1 MTRIFDN
8 IDVDLGPHLI
18 ETFGSAE
25 RMDAAVGYLNLRGWA
40 TFADAVDAKSVGAEP
55 VMRVLVGMTLADPD
69 DQVLRALQ
77 SDLEGAEED
86 DGIDG
91 EVARARRQAAVM
103 KFRTQLMRGIPNA
116 QDQRSLRRLRD
127 HLVDGRVKIKL
138 FTRRPL
144 HGKAYLCHREDANL
158 PIVGF
163 VGSSNLT
170 MSGLRHNYELNVDV
184 LDFDAAKKLDVWFG
198 ARWDDKFSLDIT
210 NDLVKLIDE
219 SWAGEEPLTPHE
231 VFLKVCWH
239 LSRDV
244 REGLIEYS
252 LPASMRE
259 MLLEYQIGAVQTLAR
274 RIVTRGGTMLGDVV
288 GLGKTLTA
296 VATALMLREE
306 YGHSTLV
313 LCPKNLVRMWQEHLD
328 AYDVPGR
335 VVSYTQVHRDLP
347 EMRAYQFV
355 ILDESHTMRSDKRR
369 DYVAIKDYIENA
381 GSKVLL
387 LTATP
392 YNIRFIDVANQL
404 GLYIDDDD
412 DLGLQPLAAMQ
423 QNPRL
428 AEQVDYKTST
438 LLAFRKSEEADDW
451 KRLMSEHLVRR
462 TRSFVR
468 NNYGKIDPET
478 GRDYLLYPD
487 GSRFYFPVRT
497 PKPIDHSFGED
508 DPAALMA
515 SDQTLNTID
524 GLLLPRYNLA
534 AYLDRK
540 TQKTADE
547 AELVERLER
556 ASGHLIGFIRTG
568 LYKRLSSCGHSYV
581 LSLRRH
587 LARNDMWLYA
597 IENDV
602 DLPVGTVL
610 DAMFNSAQEDTNEG
624 DEDDDSFGNG
634 RADYKALKKRNPP
647 NVAWVRPSL
656 FSKDLASDIR
666 RDSEGIRGLLD
677 TYGEWSPKVD
687 SKLRALVDLVTKT
700 HADEKVLVFTE
711 YKDTADYVARALKEA
726 GVDRVALVTGA
737 TDDPTG
743 IVRTFAP
750 VSNRKP
756 NAPEELAL
764 GVDAQHRVLIATDV
778 LSEGQNLQDARI
790 VVNYDLPWA
799 IIRLIQRAGRVDR
812 VGQKAEEI
820 LIYSFF
826 HESVETVISLR
837 HRIKERLAANAEA
850 FGSDEV
856 FFGTEDET
864 RAIEDLY
871 EGRLDDT
878 EVDMEVDASSL
889 AYEVWSRAEEETPS
903 IARKVIELPDLVH
916 ATRASTADDD
926 ISGVACYVRT
936 ENGTDGFGFAA
947 ENGDLRLLTGHEAL
961 RVFRSELDTP
971 GMPMRDDHFDLTA
984 ALARG
989 PLAKPTSIEG
999 RLRGIRKRV
1008 WGRLNGNFV
1017 SLNPDVGEALDALF
1031 RRPLTRDAERRLK
1044 SALATRANDD
1054 DLADLVALLYRD
1066 NRLVIPATTGSDP
1079 IRIVCTMGVIK

>member
-8 IDVDLGPHLI
+8 IDADLGPHLI
-18 ETFGSAE
+18 DTYAASE
-25 RMDAAVGYLNLRGWA
+25 RMDAAVGYFNLRGWA
-40 TFADAVDAKSVGAEP
+40 TFADAVDAKPVGDEP

-77 SDLEGAEED
+77 SDLEGSEDD

-91 EVARARRQAAVM
+91 EVARARRQAALV

-116 QDQRSLRRLRD
+116 GDQKSLQRLRQ
-127 HLVDGRVKIKL
+127 HLVDGRVRIKL
-138 FTRRPL
+138 FTRRPM
-144 HGKAYLCHREDANL
+144 HGKAYLCHRQDANL

-184 LDFDAAKKLDVWFG
+184 LDFDAAKKLDAWFV
-198 ARWDDKFSLDIT
+198 ARWDDKFSIDIT
-210 NDLVKLIDE
+210 DDLIKLIDE

-252 LPASMRE
+252 LPPSMRE
-259 MLLEYQIGAVQTLAR
+259 KLLEYQVNAVQTLAR
-274 RIVTRGGTMLGDVV
+274 RIYHRGGTMLGDVV

-296 VATALMLREE
+296 VATSLMLREE
-306 YGHSTLV
+306 YGYSTLV
-313 LCPKNLVRMWQEHLD
+313 LCPKNLVKMWQEHLD

-335 VVSYTQVHRDLP
+335 VVSYTQAHRDLP

-369 DYVAIKDYIENA
+369 DYVHIKDYIENA

-392 YNIRFIDVANQL
+392 YNIRFTDVANQL

-412 DLGLQPLAAMQ
+412 DLGLQPLSAMQ
-423 QNPRL
+423 KNPRI
-428 AEQVDYKTST
+428 AEQVDYKTNT

-468 NNYGKIDPET
+468 NNYGKTDPES

-487 GSRFYFPVRT
+487 GSRFYFPERT
-497 PKPIDHSFGED
+497 PKPIDHSFGDD
-508 DPAALMA
+508 DPAAVMS
-515 SDQTLNTID
+515 SDDTLNTID

-534 AYLDRK
+534 AYLNPK
-540 TQKTADE
+540 AQKTAE
-547 AELVERLER
+547 ETELVERLQR

-581 LSLRRH
+581 LSLQRH
-587 LARNDMWLYA
+587 LARNDMWLHA
-597 IENDV
+597 IENGL

-610 DAMFNSAQEDTNEG
+610 DAMFNSAQEDAEEG
-624 DEDDDSFGNG
+624 DEDTEVVGNG
-634 RADYKALKKRNPP
+634 KADYEALKKRNPN
-647 NVAWVRPSL
+647 NVTWVRPGL
-656 FSKDLASDIR
+656 FKKDLAADIQHDSD
-666 RDSEGIRGLLD
+666 EIRGLLK
-677 TYGEWSPKVD
+677 TYGQWSTDVD
-687 SKLRALVDLVTKT
+687 SKVGALVDLVTKT
-700 HADEKVLVFTE
+700 HPNEKVLVFTE
-711 YKDTADYVARALKEA
+711 YKDTAEYVAKALKDS
-726 GVDRVALVTGA
+726 GVDKVALVTGD

-743 IVRTFAP
+743 VVRTFAP

-756 NAPEELAL
+756 NDPEEQPL
-764 GVDAQHRVLIATDV
+764 GEEVQHRILIATDV
-778 LSEGQNLQDARI
+778 LSEGQNLQDAHI

-826 HESVETVISLR
+826 HESVENVISLR
-837 HRIKERLAANAEA
+837 QRIKDRLAANAEA

-864 RAIEDLY
+864 KAIEDLY
-871 EGRLDDT
+871 EGQLDDT
-878 EVDMEVDASSL
+878 EVDVEVDASSL
-889 AYEVWSRAEEETPS
+889 AYEVWSRAEEETPDL
-903 IARKVIELPDLVH
+903 ARKVTELPDMVH
-916 ATRASTADDD
+916 ATRASTAADD
-926 ISGVACYVRT
+926 ISGIACYVRT
-936 ENGTDGFGFAA
+936 ENDNDGFGFAA

-961 RVFRSELDTP
+961 RAFRSDVDTP
-971 GMPMRDDHFDLTA
+971 GLPMREDHFDLTA

-989 PLAKPTSIEG
+989 PLAKPTTIEG
-999 RLRGIRKRV
+999 RLRGVRKRV
-1008 WGRLNGNFV
+1008 WQRLNGNFV
-1017 SLNPDVGEALDALF
+1017 SLNPDVGDALDALF

-1054 DLADLVALLYRD
+1054 DLADLVALMHRD
-1066 NRLVIPATTGSDP
+1066 GRLVIPDTTGSDP
-1079 IRIVCTMGVIK
+1079 IRIVCTMGVIQ